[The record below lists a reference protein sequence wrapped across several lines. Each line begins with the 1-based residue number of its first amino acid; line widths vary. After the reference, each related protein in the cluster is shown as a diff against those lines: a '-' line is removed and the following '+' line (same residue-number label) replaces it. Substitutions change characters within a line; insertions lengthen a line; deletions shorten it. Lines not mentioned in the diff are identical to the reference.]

1 LLHPPY
7 TLWHL
12 SYAALGAGLAPVLD
26 WWRLGLTLLVFFAGT
41 GVAAV
46 ENAPFTEAAAAAGGH
61 WIREGHRL
69 MEAFLGA

>member
-1 LLHPPY
+1 
-7 TLWHL
+7 
-12 SYAALGAGLAPVLD
+12 
-26 WWRLGLTLLVFFAGT
+26 
-41 GVAAV
+41 V